1 MAGKPFASA
10 GDTAAKAMSFT
21 KTGPDPYVSTAD
33 GDWDCGIIASNIT
46 YDLNAK
52 RDRNMWG
59 DLGETD
65 TP

>member
-10 GDTAAKAMSFT
+10 GDTAAKAVSFT
-21 KTGPDPYVSTAD
+21 ETGPDPYVSTAN
-33 GDWDCGIIASNIT
+33 GDWDCVIIASSIT
-46 YDLNAK
+46 YALIAK
-52 RDRNMWG
+52 CDRNMWG

>member
-10 GDTAAKAMSFT
+10 GDAAAKAVSFT
-21 KTGPDPYVSTAD
+21 EAGLNPYVSTAN

-46 YDLNAK
+46 YDPIAK